1 MRHEHSKLDLFHWI
15 TMLAMAIA
23 LHGYHKGFPTIYP
36 SDVVALAV
44 IGLLLVYCVGSQ
56 RQLPGQ
62 EKPGQR
68 LAFRLGQALHRIVR
82 SR

>member
-1 MRHEHSKLDLFHWI
+1 MRHEHSKPDLFHWI
-15 TMLAMAIA
+15 SLLAMAIA

-36 SDVVALAV
+36 GDVVALAV
-44 IGLLLVYCVGSQ
+44 VGLILAYCVRGK

-62 EKPGQR
+62 EEPGQR
-68 LAFRLGQALHRIVR
+68 LAFRLGQALRRIVR